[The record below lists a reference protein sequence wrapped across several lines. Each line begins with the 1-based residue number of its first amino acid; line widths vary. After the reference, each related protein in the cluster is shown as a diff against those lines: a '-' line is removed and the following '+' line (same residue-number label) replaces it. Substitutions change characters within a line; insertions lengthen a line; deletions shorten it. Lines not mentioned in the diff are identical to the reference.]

1 MTRGAAGSS
10 GRAASLCTLRRP
22 ARDPGTRRPGGGR
35 GPGRRGAAGAGT
47 AQSPPRL
54 SREPS
59 GGRGGEQHMHTS
71 HDVIF
76 FFAEFLTFVANY
88 FHLVLDSCVRCGV
101 VASRTDDCAREDPND
116 CHGILCMWPSP
127 TAYIVPRPTVRLRD
141 RSIRSPVNLLTAR
154 SVCPMNTTSR
164 PSPKEHQ
171 HPTLASASLPSR
183 SSTNPAGR
191 ARQGIP
197 ELRQLGAGALH
208 DPSRWCS
215 RTPCPGHLSNL
226 HPASSSCEHS
236 PFQRRADPG
245 PTGCEY

>member
-1 MTRGAAGSS
+1 M
-10 GRAASLCTLRRP
+10 
-22 ARDPGTRRPGGGR
+22 
-35 GPGRRGAAGAGT
+35 
-47 AQSPPRL
+47 
-54 SREPS
+54 
-59 GGRGGEQHMHTS
+59 
-71 HDVIF
+71 
-76 FFAEFLTFVANY
+76 ANY

>member
-1 MTRGAAGSS
+1 MHYCIWPCNYFILILVFGAA
-10 GRAASLCTLRRP
+10 
-22 ARDPGTRRPGGGR
+22 
-35 GPGRRGAAGAGT
+35 
-47 AQSPPRL
+47 L
-54 SREPS
+54 SR
-59 GGRGGEQHMHTS
+59 R
-71 HDVIF
+71 D
-76 FFAEFLTFVANY
+76 ANAARSRRS
-88 FHLVLDSCVRCGV
+88 LGSRRERMIVLARI
-101 VASRTDDCAREDPND
+101 RTIAMA
-116 CHGILCMWPSP
+116 LCMWPSP

-141 RSIRSPVNLLTAR
+141 RSIRSPVNLLAAR
-154 SVCPMNTTSR
+154 LVCPMNTTSR

-197 ELRQLGAGALH
+197 ELRQLGSGALH

-215 RTPCPGHLSNL
+215 RTPYPGHRSNL

-236 PFQRRADPG
+236 PFQRRTDPG